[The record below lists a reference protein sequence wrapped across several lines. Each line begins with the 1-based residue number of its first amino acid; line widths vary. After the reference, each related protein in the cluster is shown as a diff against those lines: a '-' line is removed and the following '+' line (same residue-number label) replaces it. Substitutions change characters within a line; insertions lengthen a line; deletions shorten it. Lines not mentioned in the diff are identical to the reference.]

1 MDIVTASEI
10 QAMDRAT
17 IQEFGIPGR
26 VLMENAGRGAV
37 RSFLE
42 VFGDLAGRRIGVAA
56 GRGNNG
62 GDGFVMARY
71 LAQRG
76 LDVTVFLL
84 AERQV
89 VGGDAAANLALLD
102 PLGVPVVEVPAADA
116 FESLQDQFRQQQVWI
131 DAIFGT
137 GLNAEVRGLHGRVID
152 FINAGGRPVFAVD
165 IPSGLSADTGQ
176 ILGRAV
182 RAEATATF
190 AFAKVG
196 HLIYPGAALTGRL
209 FVVDI
214 GIPPRIA
221 RRTGPAQHLL
231 TAADL
236 RGTLAPRPADAHKGH
251 CGHVLVIAG
260 GTGKTGAAVMTAT
273 AAMRAGAGLV
283 TLGVPASLAPSVES
297 RLLEVMTAP
306 LAESRP
312 GTLGEAAL
320 TAVEHLYPGKA
331 CLAIGPG
338 LGTAEA
344 TGRLVRAVV
353 RGCPVPVVIDADAL
367 NILAETPQV
376 FDEVRSPLILT
387 PHPGEMARLL
397 GTTTAAVQA
406 DRPATV
412 RTLAVRYGACVVL
425 KGARTLVAAPDGTV
439 WINPGGN
446 PGMASGGMGDVL
458 TGIIAGLAA
467 QGYGPEAAARLGVF
481 LHAAAA
487 DRLAQCHGPC
497 GFLAGEVM
505 DRLPEAFADLIE
517 GRDAFPLP
525 LAEVGI

>member
-10 QAMDRAT
+10 QGMDRAT

-42 VFGDLAGRRIGVAA
+42 VFGDRSGRRIGVAA

-76 LDVTVFLL
+76 LAVTVFLL
-84 AERQV
+84 ADPRII
-89 VGGDAAANLALLD
+89 GGDAAANLALLH
-102 PLGVPVVEVPAADA
+102 PLGVPVVEVPTADVLEA
-116 FESLQDQFRQQQVWI
+116 QQSLLAQQEIWI

-137 GLNAEVRGLHGRVID
+137 GLNAEVRGLYGQVID
-152 FINAGGRPVFAVD
+152 FINTSRRPVFAVD

-176 ILGRAV
+176 ILGRAI
-182 RAEATATF
+182 RADATATF
-190 AFAKVG
+190 ACAKVG
-196 HLIYPGAALTGRL
+196 HLLYPGAGLTGRL

-221 RRTGPAQHLL
+221 RQIGASQQLL
-231 TAADL
+231 TASEIRD
-236 RGTLAPRPADAHKGH
+236 TLAPRAADAHKGT
-251 CGHVLVIAG
+251 CGHLLVIAG
-260 GTGKTGAAVMTAT
+260 GTGKTGAAVMTAKS
-273 AAMRAGAGLV
+273 AMRAGVGLV
-283 TLGVPASLAPSVES
+283 TLGLPASLAPSVES

-306 LAESRP
+306 LAESQP
-312 GTLGEAAL
+312 GILGAAAL
-320 TAVEHLYPGKA
+320 TAVEQLYPGKG

-344 TGRLVRAVV
+344 TARLVRAVV
-353 RGCPVPVVIDADAL
+353 RGCPAPVVIDADAL

-376 FDEVRSPLILT
+376 FDEIRSPLILT

-397 GTTTAAVQA
+397 GSTTAAVQA
-406 DRPATV
+406 DRPAAV
-412 RTLAVRYGACVVL
+412 RTLAVRYGICVVL
-425 KGARTLVAAPDGTV
+425 KGARTVVAAPEGTV

-446 PGMASGGMGDVL
+446 AGMASGGMGDVL

-467 QGYGPEAAARLGVF
+467 QGHGPEAAARIGVF

-487 DRLAQCHGPC
+487 DRLAERRGPR

-505 DRLPEAFADLIE
+505 DLLPEVFADLLE

-525 LAEVGI
+525 LVEVGI

>member
-17 IQEFGIPGR
+17 ILEFGIPGR

-37 RSFLE
+37 RSFID
-42 VFGDLAGRRIGVAA
+42 VFGDLSGRRIGVAA

-84 AERQV
+84 ADRQM

-102 PLGVPVVEVPAADA
+102 PLGVPVVEVPGAEA
-116 FESLQDQFRQQQVWI
+116 FEAKQGLFQHQHVWI

-137 GLNAEVRGLHGRVID
+137 GLNAEVRGFYGQVID
-152 FINAGGRPVFAVD
+152 FINASRRPVFAVD
-165 IPSGLSADTGQ
+165 IPSGLSADSGQ

-182 RAEATATF
+182 RADATATF
-190 AFAKVG
+190 AYAKVG
-196 HLIYPGAALTGRL
+196 HLIYPGAAFTGRL

-221 RRTGPAQHLL
+221 RRIGAAQHLL
-231 TAADL
+231 TAAEV
-236 RGTLAPRPADAHKGH
+236 RETLAPRPADAHKGT
-251 CGHVLVIAG
+251 CGHLLVIAG

-273 AAMRAGAGLV
+273 AAMRAGTGLV
-283 TLGVPASLAPSVES
+283 TLGLPASLAPSVGS
-297 RLLEVMTAP
+297 RLLEVMSAP
-306 LAESRP
+306 LAESQP
-312 GTLGEAAL
+312 GVLGAAAL
-320 TAVEHLYPGKA
+320 TAVAHLYSGKA

-344 TGRLVRAVV
+344 TARLVRAVV
-353 RGCPVPVVIDADAL
+353 RGCPAPMVIDADAL

-376 FDEVRSPLILT
+376 LDEVRSPLILT

-397 GTTTAAVQA
+397 GSTTAAVQA
-406 DRPATV
+406 DRLTAA
-412 RTLAVRYGACVVL
+412 RTLAIRYGICVVL
-425 KGARTLVAAPDGTV
+425 KGARTVVAAPEGTV

-446 PGMASGGMGDVL
+446 SGMASGGMGDVL

-467 QGYGPEAAARLGVF
+467 QGHGPEAAARLGVF

-487 DRLAQCHGPC
+487 DRLAQRRGPR

-505 DRLPEAFADLIE
+505 ELLPAVFADLAD
-517 GRDAFPLP
+517 GRDSFPLP
-525 LAEVGI
+525 LVEVGI

>member
-1 MDIVTASEI
+1 MNIVTASEI
-10 QAMDRAT
+10 QGMDRAT

-42 VFGDLAGRRIGVAA
+42 VFGDRSGRRIGVAA

-76 LDVTVFLL
+76 LAVTVFLL
-84 AERQV
+84 ADPRII
-89 VGGDAAANLALLD
+89 GGDAAANLALLH
-102 PLGVPVVEVPAADA
+102 PLGVPVVEVPTADVLEA
-116 FESLQDQFRQQQVWI
+116 QQSLLAQQEIWI

-137 GLNAEVRGLHGRVID
+137 GLNAEVRGLYGQVID
-152 FINAGGRPVFAVD
+152 FINTSRRPVFAVD

-176 ILGRAV
+176 ILGRAI
-182 RAEATATF
+182 RADATATF
-190 AFAKVG
+190 ACAKVG
-196 HLIYPGAALTGRL
+196 HLLYPGAGLTGRL

-221 RRTGPAQHLL
+221 RQIGASQQLL
-231 TAADL
+231 TASEIRD
-236 RGTLAPRPADAHKGH
+236 TLAPRAADAHKGT
-251 CGHVLVIAG
+251 CGHLLVIAG
-260 GTGKTGAAVMTAT
+260 GTGKTGAAVMTAKS
-273 AAMRAGAGLV
+273 AMRAGAGLV
-283 TLGVPASLAPSVES
+283 TLGLPASLAPSVEP

-306 LAESRP
+306 LAESQP
-312 GTLGEAAL
+312 GILGAAAL
-320 TAVEHLYPGKA
+320 TAVEQLYPGKG

-344 TGRLVRAVV
+344 TARLVRAVV
-353 RGCPVPVVIDADAL
+353 RGCPAPVVIDADAL

-376 FDEVRSPLILT
+376 FDEIRSPLILT

-397 GTTTAAVQA
+397 GSTTAAVQA
-406 DRPATV
+406 DRPAAV
-412 RTLAVRYGACVVL
+412 RTLAVRYGICVVL
-425 KGARTLVAAPDGTV
+425 KGARTVVAAPEGTV

-446 PGMASGGMGDVL
+446 AGMASGGMGDVL

-467 QGYGPEAAARLGVF
+467 QGHGPEAAARIGVF

-487 DRLAQCHGPC
+487 DRLAERRGPR

-505 DRLPEAFADLIE
+505 DLLPEVFADLLE

-525 LAEVGI
+525 LVEVGI

>member
-1 MDIVTASEI
+1 LS
-10 QAMDRAT
+10 
-17 IQEFGIPGR
+17 
-26 VLMENAGRGAV
+26 
-37 RSFLE
+37 
-42 VFGDLAGRRIGVAA
+42 GRRIGVAA

-71 LAQRG
+71 LAQRR

-84 AERQV
+84 ADRKLV
-89 VGGDAAANLALLD
+89 SGDAAANLALLE
-102 PLGVPVVEVPAADA
+102 PLGVPVVEVPDAEA
-116 FESLQDQFRQQQVWI
+116 FEARQGLFQQQHVWI

-137 GLNAEVRGLHGRVID
+137 GLNAEVRGFYGQVID
-152 FINAGGRPVFAVD
+152 FINASGRPVFAVD

-176 ILGRAV
+176 VLGRAV

-196 HLIYPGAALTGRL
+196 HLLYPGAVLTGRL

-221 RRTGPAQHLL
+221 RRVGPAQHLL
-231 TAADL
+231 TAADV
-236 RGTLAPRPADAHKGH
+236 RGSLAPRPADAHKGT
-251 CGHVLVIAG
+251 CGHLLVIAG
-260 GTGKTGAAVMTAT
+260 GTGKTGAAVMSAT

-283 TLGVPASLAPSVES
+283 TLGVPASLAPAVES

-306 LAESRP
+306 LAESQP
-312 GTLGEAAL
+312 GTLGAAAL
-320 TAVEHLYPGKA
+320 TAVEHLYPGKD

-338 LGTAEA
+338 IGTAEA
-344 TGRLVRAVV
+344 TARLVRAVV
-353 RGCPVPVVIDADAL
+353 RGCPAPVVIDADAL
-367 NILAETPQV
+367 NVLAETPQV

-397 GTTTAAVQA
+397 GSTTAAVQA
-406 DRPATV
+406 DRPAAA
-412 RTLAVRYGACVVL
+412 RTLAVRYGLCVVL
-425 KGARTLVAAPDGTV
+425 KGARTVVAAPEGTV

-467 QGYGPEAAARLGVF
+467 QGYKPETAARLGVF
-481 LHAAAA
+481 LHAEAA
-487 DRLAQCHGPC
+487 DRLARQRGPR
-497 GFLAGEVM
+497 GFLAGDVM
-505 DRLPEAFADLIE
+505 DGLPEVFADLLS
-517 GRDAFPLP
+517 GGGGFALP
-525 LAEVGI
+525 LEEVGV